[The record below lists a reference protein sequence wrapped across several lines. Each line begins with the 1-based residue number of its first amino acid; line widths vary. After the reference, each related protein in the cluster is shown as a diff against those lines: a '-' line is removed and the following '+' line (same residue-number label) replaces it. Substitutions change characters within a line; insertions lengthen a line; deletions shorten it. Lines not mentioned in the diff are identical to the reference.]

1 MPGFRGSGQHLPGYL
16 PPEES
21 GSLLS
26 SRAAFRAGKRE
37 VERRPLARCGIE
49 PYPPCMT
56 FHDSFGNRQPDARS
70 FILFAG
76 MQALKHLKEAAAVFL
91 IDPDSV
97 IRDGKAPHIPIL
109 NGLSPDLNP
118 GRALPMKFQGISQQI

>member
-1 MPGFRGSGQHLPGYL
+1 
-16 PPEES
+16 
-21 GSLLS
+21 
-26 SRAAFRAGKRE
+26 
-37 VERRPLARCGIE
+37 
-49 PYPPCMT
+49 MT
-56 FHDSFGNRQPDARS
+56 FHDSLGNRQPDARS

-118 GRALPMKFQGISQQI
+118 GRALTTKFQGIPQQI